1 MRMMEQDVM
10 RLAPVD
16 DSISGSNPGIRDT
29 SATDIA
35 IERPRS
41 QKRLIWI
48 GAIVLSIIT
57 AGFVFYPAVSR
68 WNQAEISV
76 SRERLRFAVIE
87 RGDFVRDVGVQGTV
101 VAAVSPTLFSPAQGT
116 VTLKIKAGDN
126 VEQGSV
132 LATIESPELRN
143 QLLQQLAALQGVR
156 TEFERQRIEIK
167 RQQLENQ
174 QTIDLA
180 NVKIIAAERE
190 LRRADVSRSSQVI
203 SEQDYDKAVDDV
215 NTVRLEYAHAKQN
228 GDLAK
233 EVMDFELK
241 SDQLAIDRQTLLVS
255 NLQRQVDELEIV
267 SPVTG
272 MVGSLMV
279 EQKAA
284 VSANQPLLTVVDL
297 SAFEVEIQVP
307 ESYGDDLNIGM
318 DAEITYGGRKF
329 PGVVTAVSPEVR
341 NNQVTGR
348 VRFAQQPPAGLR
360 QNQRVSVRIILEASN
375 DVLMVQRGPFLDTG
389 GGRIAYVF
397 RDGLAERR
405 PISIGASS
413 INSIQILSGLEEG
426 DTIVI
431 SSVSQFDG
439 ANTVYVTD

>member
-1 MRMMEQDVM
+1 M

-16 DSISGSNPGIRDT
+16 ESTPGPNPGIRDT

-35 IERPRS
+35 IERPGSR
-41 QKRLIWI
+41 KRLIWI
-48 GAIVLSIIT
+48 GAIALSVMI
-57 AGFVFYPAVSR
+57 AGFIFYPAVNR
-68 WNQAEISV
+68 WTQAELTV

-87 RGDFVRDVGVQGTV
+87 RGDFVRDVGVPGTV
-101 VAAVSPTLFSPAQGT
+101 VAAVSPTLFSSAEGT
-116 VTLKIKAGDN
+116 ITLKIKAGDN

-143 QLLQQLAALQGVR
+143 QLLQQLAALQGLQ
-156 TEFERQRIEIK
+156 TELERQRIEIK
-167 RQQLENQ
+167 QQQLENQ

-190 LRRADVSRSSQVI
+190 LRRAEVSRSSQVI

-215 NTVRLEYAHAKQN
+215 NTVRLEFAHAKQN
-228 GDLAK
+228 GNLAK

-272 MVGSLMV
+272 MVGNLMV

-284 VSANQPLLTVVDL
+284 VGENQPLLTVVDL

-318 DAEITYGGRKF
+318 DAEITYAGRRF

-389 GGRIAYVF
+389 GGRIAYVM
-397 RDGLAERR
+397 RDGLAERL

-426 DTIVI
+426 ETIVI
-431 SSVSQFDG
+431 SSISQFDG